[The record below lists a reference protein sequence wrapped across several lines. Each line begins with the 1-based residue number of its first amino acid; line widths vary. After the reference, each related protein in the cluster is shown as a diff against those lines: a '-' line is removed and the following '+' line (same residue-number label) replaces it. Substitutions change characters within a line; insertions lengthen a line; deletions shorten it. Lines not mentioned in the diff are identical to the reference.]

1 MPGHADERLQLTR
14 SASERTALPRSI
26 FGPRSLPMKHGPLDA
41 KLPSLLVVCHPS
53 RTLLH
58 VDAGTTSPL
67 FRCQACHTPPRD
79 DSIKAVPE
87 SNPFPLPCKSSEVLA
102 ASTAVSA
109 PSRPCG
115 WASAATTLPTQKGSQ
130 VLPPRGVTAQDP
142 RKHSKASAVWAS
154 ARLFLQPDSTL
165 PPFHSYPQTHSKN
178 WEGGRGGE
186 RVCFLHTTVSYF
198 LSCSVYQ
205 NFTRQCGD
213 QRWSF
218 HSGSQPGVILLFLGG
233 LARSRD
239 ISGCH
244 A

>member
-1 MPGHADERLQLTR
+1 MWTLEPPLRSSVARLVTLHPGTTVSKLCLKVTR
-14 SASERTALPRSI
+14 SHCPARAAKFRPQAPPCPLPRD
-26 FGPRSLPMKHGPLDA
+26 R
-41 KLPSLLVVCHPS
+41 
-53 RTLLH
+53 
-58 VDAGTTSPL
+58 
-67 FRCQACHTPPRD
+67 
-79 DSIKAVPE
+79 
-87 SNPFPLPCKSSEVLA
+87 
-102 ASTAVSA
+102 
-109 PSRPCG
+109 
-115 WASAATTLPTQKGSQ
+115 ASAATTLPTQKGSQ